1 MTHLHCTLRAI
12 HTLEAHHLS
21 GFCFLLLFFSM
32 VIVFLIVDSH
42 FSKATAAGPESGMR
56 GLRGRPFD
64 IQGGGGGLVVSGGK
78 KLFISNLS
86 GGKKWFFILSVMD
99 YT

>member
-12 HTLEAHHLS
+12 HTLEAYHLS

-42 FSKATAAGPESGMR
+42 FSKATVAGPESWIR
-56 GLRGRPFD
+56 GPFD
-64 IQGGGGGLVVSGGK
+64 VRGFGLVVSGGK
-78 KLFISNLS
+78 KLFI
-86 GGKKWFFILSVMD
+86 
-99 YT
+99 